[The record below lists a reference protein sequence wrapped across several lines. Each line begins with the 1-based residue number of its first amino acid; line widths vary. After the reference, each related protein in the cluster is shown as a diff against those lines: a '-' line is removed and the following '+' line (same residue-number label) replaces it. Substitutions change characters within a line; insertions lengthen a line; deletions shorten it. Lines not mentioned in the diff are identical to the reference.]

1 MTNAKNSQISKF
13 YKKTLEERH
22 AIISQW
28 IQDSDDILSNA
39 GLSLDQADHMV
50 ENVIQVYELPFG
62 IATNF
67 RINHQDYLVP
77 MVVEEPSVIAA
88 ASNAAKM
95 FRDGGGFFTSSS
107 NPIMIGQMQIL
118 DVPDL
123 VTAAEQL
130 KSHQDQLLE
139 RMNSIGGS
147 IITRGGGGK
156 GIETRILR
164 NTAVGDMLILHIL
177 YDTRDAMGANAVNTA
192 VELIAEDVAEL
203 TGGRVHLKIL
213 SNLADH
219 RTARAEGVIPH
230 STLATDSLSGEE
242 VVDAVLEAAVFAE
255 VDPYRATTHNKGIMN
270 GIDPVVI
277 ATGNDWRAV
286 EAGAHA
292 FAARSGSYTSMTHW
306 RKTPEG
312 DLHGSIELPMAVG
325 IVGGAT
331 RVHPGA
337 QLALRILGVNSAR
350 ELAEIMVAVGLAQNF
365 AAMRALS
372 TEGIQRG
379 HMRLHARQLA
389 AAAGAEVALIPK
401 IAAIMIQENTIR
413 LERAKELVQIYQQ
426 ESASQ

>member
-50 ENVIQVYELPFG
+50 ENVIQLYELPFG

-67 RINHQDYLVP
+67 RINHRDYLVP

-95 FRDGGGFFTSSS
+95 FRDGGGFVTSSS
-107 NPIMIGQMQIL
+107 DPIMIGQMQIL

-123 VTAAEQL
+123 VTAAERL